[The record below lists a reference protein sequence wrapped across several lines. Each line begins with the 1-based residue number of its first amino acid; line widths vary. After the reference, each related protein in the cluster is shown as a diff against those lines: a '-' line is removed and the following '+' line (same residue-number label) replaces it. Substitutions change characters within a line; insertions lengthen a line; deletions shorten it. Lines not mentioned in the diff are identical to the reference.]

1 MLHLAQLSSARA
13 EHMAQLSTAR
23 AELDTALLRSRGRE
37 AEAEAGRSEA
47 ERGASALREAVRRH
61 EGEAAGMGEQL
72 HVLGSELAAKTT
84 ELARHQLD
92 LTRSSALLEG
102 ERM

>member
-1 MLHLAQLSSARA
+1 MLHLAQLSSVRA
-13 EHMAQLSTAR
+13 EHMAHLSTAR

-47 ERGASALREAVRRH
+47 EGGASALREAVRRH